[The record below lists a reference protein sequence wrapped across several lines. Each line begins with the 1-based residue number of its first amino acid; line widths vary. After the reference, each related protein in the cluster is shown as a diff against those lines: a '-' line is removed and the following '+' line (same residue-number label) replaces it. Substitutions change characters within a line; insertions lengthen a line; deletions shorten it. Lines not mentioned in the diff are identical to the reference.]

1 MKLLLLFLLVFTFS
15 ATNAQKT
22 KILAGDKVNYDKMT
36 ENELAKTNESL
47 SKNMDLVLGFGLKV
61 KVIKV
66 EEEVTLK
73 KEVKEKNALRF
84 QVGLKLPGFIKTDP
98 PDKVFKIGWD
108 FGFVK

>member
-1 MKLLLLFLLVFTFS
+1 MKLFLLFLLVFSFG
-15 ATNAQKT
+15 ATYAQKT
-22 KILAGDKVNYDKMT
+22 KILAGDKVEYDKMT
-36 ENELAKTNESL
+36 KNELAKTDESL

-66 EEEVTLK
+66 QEELSMK
-73 KEVKEKNALRF
+73 KELKEKKALRL
-84 QVGLKLPGFIKTDP
+84 QVGLKLPLFIKTDP